1 MRFETSTLQ
10 RDLCDYSDAYIVVK
24 ENVTVQTK
32 KIEPLMDI
40 MEV

>member
-10 RDLCDYSDAYIVVK
+10 WDLCDYSDAYIVIK
-24 ENVTVQTK
+24 ENVTVQTE
-32 KIEPLMDI
+32 KIEPFMDI